1 MRAFLVGFLA
11 LAAACSSNSS
21 TNPGG
26 GDDTGGGGNGGS
38 DTGSGGGGGGGGG
51 TDPSVRQDYDDTASI
66 VASNLNVAELAAM
79 QASVNLAYGR
89 LPSGF
94 TEDTAGSMTAGAGSL
109 TGAFGGLAATIGF
122 ECHDINHVQVPCN
135 GAEDHVRNVLKW
147 QGAVAGATMSTD
159 SINEKGVYYV
169 RYVNQAKP
177 MFGGTGNTSFTATLA
192 TGVYTVSFSEASQ
205 HLLFDSTSPALP
217 TGGTDNFTLTLHRT
231 RDGVPDRDF
240 NVNAALVVTG
250 SDTATLT
257 LDGTEVYNLTLST
270 GVAVHQ

>member
-26 GDDTGGGGNGGS
+26 GDDGGGGGTGGS
-38 DTGSGGGGGGGGG
+38 DTGSGGGGGG

-66 VASNLNVAELAAM
+66 VATNLNVAEIAAM
-79 QASVNLAYGR
+79 QASVNLSYGR
-89 LPSGF
+89 LPANF
-94 TEDTAGSMTAGAGSL
+94 TEDTAGAMAAGQGSL
-109 TGAFGGLAATIGF
+109 TGSIGGLAATIGF
-122 ECHDINHVQVPCN
+122 ECHTPDHVVIPCN
-135 GAEDHVRNVLKW
+135 GAEDHVRVVLKW
-147 QGAVAGATMSTD
+147 TGAVAGATMSTD
-159 SINEKGVYYV
+159 SVNEKGVYYV
-169 RYVNQAKP
+169 RYVDAQKP
-177 MFGGTGNTSFTATLA
+177 MFGGSGNTSFTATLS

-205 HLLFDSTSPALP
+205 HLLFDPTTVALP
-217 TGGTDNFTLTLHRT
+217 SGGTDNFTLTMHRT
-231 RDGVPDRDF
+231 REGVADRDF

>member
-11 LAAACSSNSS
+11 LAAASACSSDSS

-26 GDDTGGGGNGGS
+26 GGDTGGGGGMTGS
-38 DTGSGGGGGGGGG
+38 DTGSGGGGGGGD
-51 TDPSVRQDYDDTASI
+51 TSMRQDYDDTASI

-79 QASVNLAYGR
+79 QASVNFAYGR
-89 LPSGF
+89 LPQGF
-94 TEDTAGSMTAGAGSL
+94 TEDVAGSMNTGTGSL
-109 TGAFGGLAATIGF
+109 TGSFGGLAATIGF
-122 ECHDINHVQVPCN
+122 ECHDINHVAVPCN
-135 GAEDHVRNVLKW
+135 GAEDHVRLVLKW
-147 QGAVAGATMSTD
+147 QGAVAGATMSAD

-169 RYVNQAKP
+169 RYVNQARP

-192 TGVYTVSFSEASQ
+192 TGVYTVSFMEASQ
-205 HLLFDSTSPALP
+205 HLLFDSTSPSLP
-217 TGGTDNFTLTLHRT
+217 SGGTDNFTLTIHRT
-231 RDGVPDRDF
+231 REGEADRDF

-250 SDTATLT
+250 TDTATLT